1 MPRFALEAALF
12 LLPVPFVR
20 FAHNFWILRNLETN
34 KILAELHG
42 LATSRSS
49 GMILP
54 IGITKNHCLRAYHF
68 VYDASI
74 LGLEGGEIHR
84 FHLPIHKRQII
95 AVGDHLTKLWFQ
107 AVAAIP
113 RINQLDLTYPSCG
126 FCLPLNKTI
135 NSNSIYHTF
144 ADLMQVNAWYFNS
157 YRQIG
162 IENSLSKIL

>member
-12 LLPVPFVR
+12 LLPIPFMR
-20 FAHNFWILRNLETN
+20 FAHNFWVLRNLETN
-34 KILAELHG
+34 KIWAELHG

-54 IGITKNHCLRAYHF
+54 IGLTKNHSIRAHHF
-68 VYDASI
+68 VYEVSLLDN
-74 LGLEGGEIHR
+74 GQGEVHR
-84 FHLPIHKRQII
+84 FQLPIHRSQIV
-95 AVGDHLTKLWFQ
+95 AVGERIPELWFK
-107 AVAAIP
+107 AVAAVP
-113 RINQLDLTYPSCG
+113 KINQLDLTYPSCG

-144 ADLMQVNAWYFNS
+144 ADIMQVNFWYFDF

-162 IENSLSKIL
+162 IETSLSKIL